1 MAVKVFIDGAVCDP
15 EAAMVPVTDR
25 GFLYGDS
32 VYEVLRTSGGKPVDL
47 APHLDR
53 LEHSAAALALRL
65 PERSHIVSAIEQTL
79 AAAANSESYIR
90 VIVTRGSGKIGLD
103 IALADRP
110 RLVVMVRP
118 LERPPAAVYRNGL
131 NLRLVHL
138 DPAARRAVA
147 PGIKTGNYLTNIMA
161 MHEARSAGADDA
173 LIVDADGRVSE
184 GSSFNVFV
192 VRGQR
197 VITPARHVGLL
208 AGITRER
215 VIELARAHGIELGI
229 ELIEGV
235 LIPEDVREADEVFI
249 TSTIRGV
256 VPVATID
263 GAPLG
268 RPVVGPITQRITQLY
283 DDYLAAQARA

>member
-32 VYEVLRTSGGKPVDL
+32 VYEVMRTAGGKPVDL
-47 APHLDR
+47 DKHLDR
-53 LEHSAAALALRL
+53 LEHSAAALALHL
-65 PERSHIVSAIEQTL
+65 PERAHVASAIEKTL
-79 AAAANSESYIR
+79 AAAGNPESYVR

-103 IALADRP
+103 IALADKP

-118 LERPPAAVYRNGL
+118 LERPPATAYQNGIH
-131 NLRLVHL
+131 LRMVHL

-173 LIVDADGRVSE
+173 LIVDVDGRVSE

-192 VRGQR
+192 VRGER

-215 VIELARAHGIELGI
+215 VFELARTNGISV
-229 ELIEGV
+229 IEGV
-235 LIPEDVREADEVFI
+235 LIPEDVQEADEVFI

-256 VPVATID
+256 LPVASVD
-263 GAPLG
+263 GKPLG
-268 RPVVGPITQRITQLY
+268 RPVVGPITQRITRLY
-283 DDYLAAQARA
+283 EDYLAARARA

>member
-1 MAVKVFIDGAVCDP
+1 MAVKVFIDGRVYDP

-32 VYEVLRTSGGKPVDL
+32 VYEVMRTAGGRPVDL
-47 APHLDR
+47 DPHLDR
-53 LEHSAAALALRL
+53 LEHSAEALALHL
-65 PERSHIVSAIEQTL
+65 PERAHIVAALEQTL
-79 AAAANSESYIR
+79 AAAGNPESYVR
-90 VIVTRGSGKIGLD
+90 VMVTRGSGQIGLD
-103 IALADRP
+103 IALADKP

-118 LERPPAAVYRNGL
+118 LERPPAAAYQRGIH
-131 NLRLVHL
+131 LRMVHL
-138 DPAARRAVA
+138 DPAVRRAVV

-173 LIVDADGRVSE
+173 LIVDFDGRVSE

-192 VRGQR
+192 VRGDR

-215 VIELARAHGIELGI
+215 VIELARASGIAVS
-229 ELIEGV
+229 EGV
-235 LIPEDVREADEVFI
+235 LIPDDMREADEVFI

-256 VPVATID
+256 LPVATVD
-263 GAPLG
+263 GKPLG

-283 DDYLAAQARA
+283 EDYLIARARA

>member
-1 MAVKVFIDGAVCDP
+1 MAVKVFIDGTVCDP

-32 VYEVLRTSGGKPVDL
+32 VYEVMRTAGGKPVGLD
-47 APHLDR
+47 AHLDR

-65 PERSHIVSAIEQTL
+65 PERSHIADAIAETL
-79 AAAANSESYIR
+79 AAAANPESYVR

-103 IALADRP
+103 TALADRP
-110 RLVVMVRP
+110 RLVIMVRP
-118 LERPPAAVYRNGL
+118 LERPPAATYRDGVRL
-131 NLRLVHL
+131 QLVHL

-173 LIVDADGRVSE
+173 LIVDVDGRVSE

-192 VRGQR
+192 VRGER

-215 VIELARAHGIELGI
+215 VIELARASGIDV
-229 ELIEGV
+229 IEGV
-235 LIPEDVREADEVFI
+235 LIPDDVREADEMFI

-256 VPVATID
+256 VPVASVD
-263 GAPLG
+263 GVALA
-268 RPVVGPITQRITQLY
+268 RPVVGPITRRITRLY
-283 DDYLAAQARA
+283 EDYLAAQARA

>member
-32 VYEVLRTSGGKPVDL
+32 VYEVMRTAGGKPVDL
-47 APHLDR
+47 DPHLDR

-65 PERSHIVSAIEQTL
+65 PERSHIADAISQTL
-79 AAAANSESYIR
+79 AAAANSESYVR

-118 LERPPAAVYRNGL
+118 LERPPAEVYRDGL
-131 NLRLVHL
+131 HLRMVHL
-138 DPAARRAVA
+138 DPAARRAVV

-173 LIVDADGRVSE
+173 LIVDVDGRVSE

-192 VRGQR
+192 VRGER

-208 AGITRER
+208 AGITRQR
-215 VIELARAHGIELGI
+215 VIELARAHGIEVVEGI
-229 ELIEGV
+229 
-235 LIPEDVREADEVFI
+235 LIPDDLREADEVFI

-283 DDYLAAQARA
+283 EDYLATQARA

>member
-1 MAVKVFIDGAVCDP
+1 MAVKVFIDGTVCDP

-32 VYEVLRTSGGKPVDL
+32 VYEVMRTAGGKPLDL
-47 APHLDR
+47 DPHLDR
-53 LEHSAAALALRL
+53 LEHSAATLALRL
-65 PERSHIVSAIEQTL
+65 PERALIADAIHQTL
-79 AAAANSESYIR
+79 DAAANPESYVR

-110 RLVVMVRP
+110 RLVIMVRP
-118 LERPPAAVYRNGL
+118 LERPPATAYRDGL
-131 NLRLVHL
+131 NLHMVHL

-173 LIVDADGRVSE
+173 LIVDVDGRVSE

-215 VIELARAHGIELGI
+215 VIELARAHGIEV
-229 ELIEGV
+229 IEGV
-235 LIPEDVREADEVFI
+235 LIPEDMREADEVFI

-256 VPVATID
+256 LPVATVD
-263 GAPLG
+263 GKPLG

-283 DDYLAAQARA
+283 DDYLAARASA

>member
-1 MAVKVFIDGAVCDP
+1 MAVKVFIDGTVCDP

-32 VYEVLRTSGGKPVDL
+32 VYEVMRTAGGKPVGLD
-47 APHLDR
+47 AHLDR

-65 PERSHIVSAIEQTL
+65 PERSHIADAIAQTL
-79 AAAANSESYIR
+79 AAAANPESYVR

-103 IALADRP
+103 TALADRP
-110 RLVVMVRP
+110 RLVIMVRP
-118 LERPPAAVYRNGL
+118 LERPPAATYRDGVRL
-131 NLRLVHL
+131 QLVHL

-173 LIVDADGRVSE
+173 LIVDVDGRVSE

-192 VRGQR
+192 VRGER

-215 VIELARAHGIELGI
+215 VIELARASGIDV
-229 ELIEGV
+229 IEGV
-235 LIPEDVREADEVFI
+235 LIPDDVREADEMFI

-256 VPVATID
+256 VPVASVD
-263 GAPLG
+263 GVALA

-283 DDYLAAQARA
+283 EDYLAAQARA

>member
-1 MAVKVFIDGAVCDP
+1 MASKVFIDGAICDP
-15 EAAMVPVTDR
+15 EVAMVPVTDR

-32 VYEVLRTSGGKPVDL
+32 VYEVMRTAGGEPVDL
-47 APHLDR
+47 DLHLDR
-53 LEHSAAALALRL
+53 LEHSAEALALRL
-65 PERSHIVSAIEQTL
+65 PVRGHIVDAIHQTL
-79 AAAANSESYIR
+79 AAAGNDESYVR

-118 LERPPAAVYRNGL
+118 LERPPAAAYRDGVH
-131 NLRLVHL
+131 LRMVHL

-173 LIVDADGRVSE
+173 LIVDVDGRVSE

-215 VIELARAHGIELGI
+215 VIELARASGIAV
-229 ELIEGV
+229 IEGV

-256 VPVATID
+256 LPVATVD
-263 GAPLG
+263 GKSLG
-268 RPVVGPITQRITQLY
+268 RPVVGPITQQITKLY
-283 DDYLAAQARA
+283 EDYLVARARA

>member
-1 MAVKVFIDGAVCDP
+1 MAEKVFIDGTVCDP
-15 EAAMVPVTDR
+15 DAAMIPVTDR

-32 VYEVLRTSGGKPVDL
+32 VYEVMRTAGGKPLDL
-47 APHLDR
+47 DAHLDR

-65 PERSHIVSAIEQTL
+65 PERSHIAGAVYQTL
-79 AAAANSESYIR
+79 AAAANPESYVR
-90 VIVTRGSGKIGLD
+90 VVVTRGSGKIGLD
-103 IALADRP
+103 TSLADRP

-118 LERPPAAVYRNGL
+118 LERPPAATYRDGVRL
-131 NLRLVHL
+131 HLVHL

-173 LIVDADGRVSE
+173 LIVDVDGRVSE

-192 VRGQR
+192 VRGER

-215 VIELARAHGIELGI
+215 VIELARASGIDVVEGI
-229 ELIEGV
+229 
-235 LIPEDVREADEVFI
+235 LIPDDVREADEMFI

-256 VPVATID
+256 VPVASVD
-263 GAPLG
+263 GVPLA
-268 RPVVGPITQRITQLY
+268 RPVVGPITQRITRLY
-283 DDYLAAQARA
+283 EDYLAAQARA